1 MLGWRWWAGAGLSW
15 SVLVLVPKVAH
26 SSLFFLSIVAKN
38 YHLLPEIDKSCQK
51 FSEKDTSCQKIATSC
66 QKIATSCQNCQQL
79 HKGIHLDP
87 SGPIWTIL
95 EPSGPIC
102 TYLDHCSH
110 VVPMGTLISFW
121 VPIFI
126 QGPHFHNFRL
136 KNALKVRAATI

>member
-1 MLGWRWWAGAGLSW
+1 MVGWSW
-15 SVLVLVPKVAH
+15 SVLVCPGPGAK
-26 SSLFFLSIVAKN
+26 SCPQFSIVATN

-51 FSEKDTSCQKIATSC
+51 FSEKDTCCQKIATSC